1 MSIQKRKTVSRTET
15 RMNKVK
21 AAILAKIADD
31 IMKRV
36 PLKRTDIT
44 FDENDE
50 MILYSVDYVGLVAH
64 EGDELL
70 DCILCQRVLYADRDK
85 VSRYAATKEPVEL
98 REAERNTIFAN
109 LVAAGIAKK
118 RCKNEA

>member
-1 MSIQKRKTVSRTET
+1 MSVQKRKTVSRTEA

-21 AAILAKIADD
+21 AAILAKIAED

-44 FDENDE
+44 FDDDGE
-50 MILYSVDYVGLVAH
+50 MILYSVDFVGLVAH

-85 VSRYAATKEPVEL
+85 VSRYAATREPVEL
-98 REAERNTIFAN
+98 TEAVRNTVFAN
-109 LVAAGIAKK
+109 LVAAGFVRKK
-118 RCKNEA
+118 ER